1 MVGGS
6 TEEVRA
12 WLVRVRV
19 DIRRIVILIL
29 AIVTIAIPILLTAI
43 VACIDIVIEAEVTIA
58 SAIVVSAIVH
68 DLHALACTATEE
80 VILSTIVGKYFLL
93 ALLAHLFSEYLLEVD

>member
-6 TEEVRA
+6 AEEERA

-19 DIRRIVILIL
+19 DIRRIAIRIL
-29 AIVTIAIPILLTAI
+29 AIVTIAIPVLVTAI
-43 VACIDIVIEAEVTIA
+43 VACIDIVLEAVRTIA
-58 SAIVVSAIVH
+58 SAIEVSAIVH
-68 DLHALACTATEE
+68 DLHALACTAMEE
-80 VILSTIVGKYFLL
+80 VILSTIVGEYFLL